1 MATIDRIIRF
11 INGKIGREE
20 QNLEYFIEGVKRQR
34 SCFFTLKNRKDIE
47 AVDIYIQE
55 TTTTALEIA
64 EKGTQVKLKYGKI
77 ELDIVLEPNCTRGL
91 GEGIV
96 MLQGAINANVNYI
109 GKRTNKHESF
119 F

>member
-1 MATIDRIIRF
+1 MATIDRIIKF

-20 QNLEYFIEGVKRQR
+20 QYLEFLMEGVKRQR

-77 ELDIVLEPNCTRGL
+77 ELDIVLEPNCTRSL
-91 GEGIV
+91 GEGLI
-96 MLQGAINANVNYI
+96 MLQGVINANVNYL
-109 GKRTNKHESF
+109 GKRTSKHESF